1 MNASKS
7 PPLTQHS
14 VRLPLAYRFL
24 PRSVYYGWYI
34 TVACALLMFVGVG
47 VGYYGL
53 AVYVRPLQE
62 EHGWSNAAVSGATGL
77 YFSLSGLAAAFVG
90 PYIDRS
96 GPVKLM
102 TVGII
107 LNGLAAASIG
117 FVDTLWQL
125 YLAYSVLAIAFGM
138 SGGVAVNAIMTRWY
152 IRRRARALS
161 FSSTGVSAGG
171 IILSPLIARLIDV
184 GGIGLAAPVM
194 GILVVTVALPVI
206 LLVIAWDPH
215 EMGLLPDG
223 LKQPADGEGP
233 AQQVPSAQF
242 RTWTRSEAA
251 RRLSFWA
258 VLLAFL
264 LVLMAQTGF
273 VIHQMSFLENR
284 MGSRSEAALALSLT
298 AVGSTVARLVVGT
311 FADALD
317 KRLLTFTLF
326 VLQGSAVLLVV
337 YVESLATTWL
347 GVLIFGFT
355 LGNIYMMQSLLVG
368 EIFGMVSFGTI
379 FGLVSLA
386 GQAGSG
392 VGPFV
397 VGVMEDASGSYTLPL
412 TLTAA
417 VTYLAAVVA
426 LFARPVAPLPPPA
439 PGDAEPEMAAIAAPR

>member
-1 MNASKS
+1 MKRPES

-117 FVDTLWQL
+117 LVDTLWQL

-171 IILSPLIARLIDV
+171 IVLSPFIARLIDV

-223 LKQPADGEGP
+223 LKEPPAAGGQ
-233 AQQVPSAQF
+233 AQQAQF

-284 MGSRSEAALALSLT
+284 MGSRSEAAFALSLT

-317 KRLLTFTLF
+317 KRVLTFTLF

-412 TLTAA
+412 TLTAG

-426 LFARPVAPLPPPA
+426 LFARPVAPLPPSA
-439 PGDAEPEMAAIAAPR
+439 PVDAESDMAAIAAPR